1 MQRVTI
7 TLDDALLTAIDQR
20 VGTHGYQGRSEA
32 IRDLLRAGLLE
43 PQNCNPQD
51 PCVATLSYVYDHGTR
66 ELSKRLNTAFHEHH
80 DLTLSTLHVH
90 LDQGKCMEVSVL
102 KGSIAEV
109 SNWRATSWPNAGCGM
124 AARRSFRWVI
134 SKVIRPDACCASG

>member
-7 TLDDALLTAIDQR
+7 SLDDALLAAIDER
-20 VGTHGYQGRSEA
+20 VGSHGYQGRSEA

-43 PQNCNPQD
+43 PEQGNPASA
-51 PCVATLSYVYDHGTR
+51 CVATLSYVYEHGTR

-90 LDQGKCMEVSVL
+90 LDEGKCMEVSVL

-109 SNWRATSWPNAGCGM
+109 SELTRHIMAERGVRHGNAQIIPLGEIEGDQ
-124 AARRSFRWVI
+124 A
-134 SKVIRPDACCASG
+134 

>member
-7 TLDDALLTAIDQR
+7 SLDEALLTAIDER

-32 IRDLLRAGLLE
+32 IRDLLRAGLLGE
-43 PQNCNPQD
+43 DGGDPQAA
-51 PCVATLSYVYDHGTR
+51 CVATLSYVYDHGTR
-66 ELSKRLNTAFHEHH
+66 ELSKRLNSAFHEHH

-102 KGSIAEV
+102 KGSVGEV
-109 SNWRATSWPNAGCGM
+109 SELARHVM
-124 AARRSFRWVI
+124 AERGVQHGSAQIIPLSELDQ
-134 SKVIRPDACCASG
+134 SSADA

>member
-7 TLDDALLTAIDQR
+7 TLDDALLTAIDER
-20 VGTHGYQGRSEA
+20 VISHGYQGRSEA
-32 IRDLLRAGLLE
+32 VRDLLRAGLLQTGCE
-43 PQNCNPQD
+43 DD
-51 PCVATLSYVYDHGTR
+51 PDGACVATLSYVYDHATR

-102 KGSIAEV
+102 KGTVGEVAQLTRQVMAERGV
-109 SNWRATSWPNAGCGM
+109 RHGSAQIIPLG
-124 AARRSFRWVI
+124 
-134 SKVIRPDACCASG
+134 DLE

>member
-7 TLDDALLTAIDQR
+7 SLDDTLLAAIDER

-43 PQNCNPQD
+43 PEKGD
-51 PCVATLSYVYDHGTR
+51 PDGACVATLSYVYDHGTR

-90 LDQGKCMEVSVL
+90 LDHGRCMEVSVL
-102 KGSIAEV
+102 KGKVGEV
-109 SNWRATSWPNAGCGM
+109 SELARHVM
-124 AARRSFRWVI
+124 AERGVRHGSAQI
-134 SKVIRPDACCASG
+134 IPLGETTHDHA

>member
-7 TLDDALLTAIDQR
+7 SLDDALLAAIDER
-20 VGTHGYQGRSEA
+20 VGSHGYQGRSEA

-43 PQNCNPQD
+43 PEQGKPASA
-51 PCVATLSYVYDHGTR
+51 CVATLSYVYEHGTR

-90 LDQGKCMEVSVL
+90 LDEGKCMEVSVL
-102 KGSIAEV
+102 KGSVAEV
-109 SNWRATSWPNAGCGM
+109 TQLTRQVM
-124 AARRSFRWVI
+124 AERGVRHGSAQI
-134 SKVIRPDACCASG
+134 IPLGDIE

>member
-7 TLDDALLTAIDQR
+7 TLDDALQTAIDQR

-43 PQNCNPQD
+43 PQNRNPQE

-102 KGSIAEV
+102 KGSIGEV
-109 SNWRATSWPNAGCGM
+109 SELARHVM
-124 AARRSFRWVI
+124 AERGVRHGSAQI
-134 SKVIRPDACCASG
+134 IPLGDIEGDQA

>member
-20 VGTHGYQGRSEA
+20 VGTDGYQGRAEA

-109 SNWRATSWPNAGCGM
+109 SELTRHIMAERGVRHGNAQIIPLGEIEGDQ
-124 AARRSFRWVI
+124 A
-134 SKVIRPDACCASG
+134 

>member
-1 MQRVTI
+1 MGQTI
-7 TLDDALLTAIDQR
+7 RFGVSLDSDLLEKFDALCEER
-20 VGTHGYQGRSEA
+20 CYQTRSEA

-43 PQNCNPQD
+43 PEQGDPQSA
-51 PCVATLSYVYDHGTR
+51 CVATLSYVYDHATR

-102 KGSIAEV
+102 KGTVGEVAQLTRQVMAERGV
-109 SNWRATSWPNAGCGM
+109 RHGSAQIIPLG
-124 AARRSFRWVI
+124 
-134 SKVIRPDACCASG
+134 DLE

>member
-43 PQNCNPQD
+43 PQNRRT
-51 PCVATLSYVYDHGTR
+51 AT
-66 ELSKRLNTAFHEHH
+66 
-80 DLTLSTLHVH
+80 
-90 LDQGKCMEVSVL
+90 
-102 KGSIAEV
+102 
-109 SNWRATSWPNAGCGM
+109 
-124 AARRSFRWVI
+124 RRSPAW
-134 SKVIRPDACCASG
+134 PP

>member
-7 TLDDALLTAIDQR
+7 SLDDALLAVIDER
-20 VGTHGYQGRSEA
+20 VTTHGYQGRSEA

-43 PQNCNPQD
+43 PEAANPD
-51 PCVATLSYVYDHGTR
+51 DTCVATLSYVYDHGTR
-66 ELSKRLNTAFHEHH
+66 ELSKRLNSAFHEHH

-102 KGSIAEV
+102 KGSIKHVTALTRQVMAERGV
-109 SNWRATSWPNAGCGM
+109 RHG
-124 AARRSFRWVI
+124 AAQIIPLPTDEGGHSH
-134 SKVIRPDACCASG
+134 

>member
-7 TLDDALLTAIDQR
+7 TLDDALLTAIDHR

-43 PQNCNPQD
+43 PQNRNPQES
-51 PCVATLSYVYDHGTR
+51 CVATLSYVYDHGTR

-102 KGSIAEV
+102 KGSIGEV
-109 SNWRATSWPNAGCGM
+109 SELARHVM
-124 AARRSFRWVI
+124 AERGVRHGSAQI
-134 SKVIRPDACCASG
+134 IPLGDIEGDQA

>member
-43 PQNCNPQD
+43 PQNCNPQASH
-51 PCVATLSYVYDHGTR
+51 VAL
-66 ELSKRLNTAFHEHH
+66 APAHEF
-80 DLTLSTLHVH
+80 
-90 LDQGKCMEVSVL
+90 
-102 KGSIAEV
+102 
-109 SNWRATSWPNAGCGM
+109 P
-124 AARRSFRWVI
+124 
-134 SKVIRPDACCASG
+134 